1 MIRLPYRIYQCK
13 ANHKSNTE
21 EETTMAQ
28 ENVMKFIEMMQENE
42 DVQAQLSQILEKNGT
57 DEDVAAILA
66 LAEGKGI
73 PFTVDEFMQEMKK
86 LSCVELSVDDLA
98 GVVGGAGTPEA
109 PKNDPGSEEGDP
121 LTTTVETVHEITQHP
136 KEVKK
141 VAKTVKKAG
150 GGVAHILS
158 RIFGGS
164 RCFAAGSMVATPDGS
179 IPIESI
185 HEGDE
190 VLTLNAAGEKICGK
204 VTKVH
209 TPALQEI
216 VTVRFTDGKEWQ
228 TTATQW
234 YYCGNGQYSIA
245 MNTQGNPAITLDGT
259 ATVEKATMTGK
270 TELVYDI
277 EVDGI
282 NIMFIN
288 GVAAEGFSLH

>member
-1 MIRLPYRIYQCK
+1 
-13 ANHKSNTE
+13 
-21 EETTMAQ
+21 MAQ
-28 ENVMKFIEMMQENE
+28 QNVMKFIEMMQENE
-42 DVQAQLSQILEKNGT
+42 EVQAKLGQILEKNGT

-66 LAEGKGI
+66 LAEEKGI
-73 PFTVDEFMQEMKK
+73 PFTVEEFMQEMKK
-86 LSCVELSVDDLA
+86 LSCTELSFDDLA
-98 GVVGGAGTPEA
+98 CVVGGAGTQEA
-109 PKNDPGSEEGDP
+109 PQNDEGDP
-121 LTTTVETVHEITQHP
+121 VTTTVETIHKVTQHP

-141 VAKTVKKAG
+141 VAKSVKKAG
-150 GGVAHILS
+150 GGIAHILTKL
-158 RIFGGS
+158 FGGG
-164 RCFAAGSMVATPDGS
+164 RCFAAGSLVATPDGS
-179 IPIESI
+179 IPIENI

-190 VLTLNAAGEKICGK
+190 VLTLNADGEKISGK

-216 VTVRFTDGKEWQ
+216 VTVRFTDGKVWQ

-234 YYCGNGQYSIA
+234 YYCGNGQYNIA

-270 TELVYDI
+270 NEMVYDI
-277 EVDGI
+277 EVEGI

>member
-1 MIRLPYRIYQCK
+1 
-13 ANHKSNTE
+13 
-21 EETTMAQ
+21 MAQ

-42 DVQAQLSQILEKNGT
+42 EVQAQLGHILEKNGT
-57 DEDVAAILA
+57 DADVAAILA
-66 LAEGKGI
+66 LAEEKGI
-73 PFTVDEFMQEMKK
+73 PFTDEEFMQEMKK

-98 GVVGGAGTPEA
+98 GVVGGAGTQEEPQTDPE
-109 PKNDPGSEEGDP
+109 NTDESDP
-121 LTTTVETVHEITQHP
+121 LKTTVETVHEVTQHP

-141 VAKTVKKAG
+141 VAKAAKKAG
-150 GGVAHILS
+150 GGIAHILS
-158 RIFGGS
+158 KIFSGG

-190 VLTLNAAGEKICGK
+190 VLTLNAAGEKISGK

-209 TPALQEI
+209 APALQEI

-234 YYCGNGQYSIA
+234 YYCGNGRYNIA

-270 TELVYDI
+270 SEMVYDI

>member
-1 MIRLPYRIYQCK
+1 MNRLPYRIYQCK
-13 ANHKSNTE
+13 AKHNPTTE
-21 EETTMAQ
+21 EEIIMAQ
-28 ENVMKFIEMMQENE
+28 QNVMKFIEMMQENE
-42 DVQAQLSQILEKNGT
+42 EVQAKLGQILEKNGT

-66 LAEGKGI
+66 LAEENGI
-73 PFTVDEFMQEMKK
+73 PFTVEEFMQEMKK
-86 LSCVELSVDDLA
+86 LSCTELSFDDLA
-98 GVVGGAGTPEA
+98 CVVGGAGTQEA
-109 PKNDPGSEEGDP
+109 PQNDEGDP
-121 LTTTVETVHEITQHP
+121 VTTTVETIHEVTQHP

-150 GGVAHILS
+150 GGIAHILTKL
-158 RIFGGS
+158 FGGG
-164 RCFAAGSMVATPDGS
+164 RCFAAGSLVATPDGS
-179 IPIESI
+179 IPIENI

-190 VLTLNAAGEKICGK
+190 VLTLNAAGEKISGK

-216 VTVRFTDGKEWQ
+216 VTVRFTDGKVWQ

-234 YYCGNGQYSIA
+234 YYCGNGQYNIA

-270 TELVYDI
+270 NEMVYDI

>member
-1 MIRLPYRIYQCK
+1 
-13 ANHKSNTE
+13 
-21 EETTMAQ
+21 MAQ
-28 ENVMKFIEMMQENE
+28 ENVMKFIELMQENE
-42 DVQAQLSQILEKNGT
+42 EVQAQLGHILDKNGT

-66 LAEGKGI
+66 LAAERDL
-73 PFTVDEFMQEMKK
+73 PFTEEEFMQEMKK
-86 LSCVELSVDDLA
+86 LSCVELSIDDLA
-98 GVVGGAGTPEA
+98 GVAGGAGTQEA
-109 PKNDPGSEEGDP
+109 PLEKPDSTDKSDA
-121 LTTTVETVHEITQHP
+121 LTTTVDTIHEITQHP

-141 VAKTVKKAG
+141 VVKATKKAG
-150 GGVAHILS
+150 SGLVHIISKL
-158 RIFGGS
+158 FGGG

-179 IPIESI
+179 IPIENI
-185 HEGDE
+185 QEGDE
-190 VLTLNAAGEKICGK
+190 VLTLNAAGEKVTGT

-216 VTVRFTDGKEWQ
+216 VTVRFTDGKEWL

-234 YYCGNGQYSIA
+234 YYCGNGQYNIA

-259 ATVEKATMTGK
+259 AIVEKATMTGK
-270 TELVYDI
+270 TETVYDI